1 MEEVN
6 SNSESFS
13 DFIEEVKEIPELEIE
28 EQEQEGEGGETITNI
43 NTKNEMNCCPY
54 CPYIPRSHCKDK
66 AKSILNHIK
75 KKHPEKLN
83 DFLQENPNSSIEV
96 EKKDTK
102 KSVSNMVQ
110 EIENC
115 SKISESVDE
124 KKLRICADLD
134 VIQAKF
140 PHIWKGCPTYSYP
153 ESSVESLERIKST
166 YTKLIND
173 KLTSKL
179 AFNTLIALSK
189 GAERVSDSLG
199 VCDLDGYAYNV
210 QQNEEELIP
219 IIDELISS
227 NVLDMS
233 QITPDIKIAIC
244 LLNIGIRTAES
255 NKVKS
260 HLNSQ
265 S

>member
-1 MEEVN
+1 MEEN
-6 SNSESFS
+6 TQNDESFAS
-13 DFIEEVKEIPELEIE
+13 FLDDVTESVVPTEEVPLES
-28 EQEQEGEGGETITNI
+28 EGVSLDVIDNI
-43 NTKNEMNCCPY
+43 NTKEQILCCPF
-54 CPYIPRSHCKDK
+54 CSYIPRSHCKDK
-66 AKSILNHIK
+66 EKSILNHIK

-83 DFLQENPNSSIEV
+83 EYLQSKPTIE
-96 EKKDTK
+96 KPTKSK
-102 KSVSNMVQ
+102 KSVAFMVE
-110 EIENC
+110 EIESC
-115 SKISESVDE
+115 SKIKESVDE
-124 KKLRICADLD
+124 TKLRIVADLD

-140 PHIWKGCPTYSYP
+140 PHIWKGCPAYSYP
-153 ESSVESLERIKST
+153 ESSVESLERLKST

-173 KLTSKL
+173 KLTTKL
-179 AFNTLIALSK
+179 AFNTLIALGK

-199 VCDLDGYAYNV
+199 VCDLEGYAYNI

-260 HLNSQ
+260 NLNEVS
-265 S
+265 